1 MLIRRRS
8 IDLFNYYTI
17 FHFIITSSKLN
28 LLLILSLIGI
38 YKISA
43 SLLNRQQV
51 FISIELRRINSLI
64 IEIEFYLDMISIF
77 FITTVI
83 IISFSVFRFMYSYI
97 TPYKFFSRF
106 SLLLRVFVLSII
118 LLILSSNLIFTM
130 VGWDGLGIRS
140 YLLVIYYG
148 SQKSFNAGILTVL
161 RNRVGDVILLLAI
174 ALVLSEGSWNV
185 IMYHESINTIS
196 LLLFLVILGAM
207 TKSAQIPFS
216 AWLPAAMAAP
226 TPVSSLVHSSTLV
239 TAGIYLL
246 IRHLRWIKIFQGSA
260 ILRLLGLSTI
270 TIASLSALNEKDIKK
285 MVALSTLR
293 QLGLIIRSLGC
304 QWVFIRF
311 IHIILHAYFKA
322 IMFISVGNLIHF
334 SQNYQALH
342 NRGILYFRSP
352 LNGSTLIL
360 ASISL
365 CGAPFSAA
373 FFSKEPI
380 IELTCHSAEF
390 LGPLIII
397 LIRVI
402 LTMLYRRR
410 LIKLTLI
417 SYRTIKSRA
426 SLVENDFLLTKGII
440 RLSVPSFSSGAI
452 ISRIMIVKPCRFVY
466 SIWVKYFIISRLF
479 LVIIILFIAKFPI
492 FKIGGGLT
500 LSLWALRP
508 FSYYSANYQ
517 QISLSSI
524 FQVRNFRGP
533 IISIINVLAL
543 MEKEIRPLFSNQFIF
558 RAISSIPLIILLLII
573 L

>member
-1 MLIRRRS
+1 M
-8 IDLFNYYTI
+8 
-17 FHFIITSSKLN
+17 
-28 LLLILSLIGI
+28 GI

-43 SLLNRQQV
+43 SLFNRQQV
-51 FISIELRRINSLI
+51 FMSIELSRINSLI

-174 ALVLSEGSWNV
+174 ALVLSEGSWNI

-196 LLLFLVILGAM
+196 LLLFLVILGAI

-239 TAGIYLL
+239 TAGVYLL

-293 QLGLIIRSLGC
+293 QLGLIIRRLGC

-322 IMFISVGNLIHF
+322 IIFISVGNLIHF

-360 ASISL
+360 ARISL

-390 LGPLIII
+390 LGSLMII
-397 LIRVI
+397 LRRVI
-402 LTMLYRRR
+402 LTILYRRR
-410 LIKLTLI
+410 LMKLTLI
-417 SYRTIKSRA
+417 SYRTIKSRS
-426 SLVENDFLLTKGII
+426 SLSENDFLLTKGII

-452 ISRIMIVKPCRFVY
+452 ISRIIIMKPCRFVY
-466 SIWVKYFIISRLF
+466 SLGVKYFIISRLS

-517 QISLSSI
+517 QITFSSI
-524 FQVRNFRGP
+524 FQVRNFSGP
-533 IISIINVLAL
+533 IISIINVLTL
-543 MEKEIRPLFSNQFIF
+543 VEKEIRPLFSNQFIF
-558 RAISSIPLIILLLII
+558 RAISSIPLIVLLII
-573 L
+573 IL

>member
-1 MLIRRRS
+1 
-8 IDLFNYYTI
+8 
-17 FHFIITSSKLN
+17 
-28 LLLILSLIGI
+28 
-38 YKISA
+38 
-43 SLLNRQQV
+43 
-51 FISIELRRINSLI
+51 
-64 IEIEFYLDMISIF
+64 
-77 FITTVI
+77 
-83 IISFSVFRFMYSYI
+83 
-97 TPYKFFSRF
+97 
-106 SLLLRVFVLSII
+106 
-118 LLILSSNLIFTM
+118 
-130 VGWDGLGIRS
+130 
-140 YLLVIYYG
+140 
-148 SQKSFNAGILTVL
+148 
-161 RNRVGDVILLLAI
+161 
-174 ALVLSEGSWNV
+174 
-185 IMYHESINTIS
+185 
-196 LLLFLVILGAM
+196 
-207 TKSAQIPFS
+207 
-216 AWLPAAMAAP
+216 
-226 TPVSSLVHSSTLV
+226 
-239 TAGIYLL
+239 
-246 IRHLRWIKIFQGSA
+246 
-260 ILRLLGLSTI
+260 LGLSTI

-426 SLVENDFLLTKGII
+426 SLAENDFLLTKGII

-466 SIWVKYFIISRLF
+466 SIGVKYFIISRLF

-500 LSLWALRP
+500 LSL
-508 FSYYSANYQ
+508 
-517 QISLSSI
+517 
-524 FQVRNFRGP
+524 
-533 IISIINVLAL
+533 
-543 MEKEIRPLFSNQFIF
+543 
-558 RAISSIPLIILLLII
+558 
-573 L
+573 

>member
-1 MLIRRRS
+1 M
-8 IDLFNYYTI
+8 
-17 FHFIITSSKLN
+17 
-28 LLLILSLIGI
+28 GI

-43 SLLNRQQV
+43 TLFNRQQV
-51 FISIELRRINSLI
+51 FMSIELSRINSLI

-174 ALVLSEGSWNV
+174 ALVLSEGSWNI

-196 LLLFLVILGAM
+196 LLLFLVILGAI

-239 TAGIYLL
+239 TAGVYLL

-322 IMFISVGNLIHF
+322 IIFISVGNLIHF

-360 ASISL
+360 ARISL

-390 LGPLIII
+390 LGSFMII
-397 LIRVI
+397 LRRVI
-402 LTMLYRRR
+402 LTILYRRR
-410 LIKLTLI
+410 LMKLTLI
-417 SYRTIKSRA
+417 SYRTIKSRS
-426 SLVENDFLLTKGII
+426 SLSENDFLLTKGII

-452 ISRIMIVKPCRFVY
+452 ISRIIIMKPSRFVY
-466 SIWVKYFIISRLF
+466 SLGVKYFIISRLS

-517 QISLSSI
+517 QITFSSI
-524 FQVRNFRGP
+524 FQVRNFSGP
-533 IISIINVLAL
+533 IISIINVLTL
-543 MEKEIRPLFSNQFIF
+543 VEKEIRPLFSNQFIF
-558 RAISSIPLIILLLII
+558 RAISSIPLIVLLII
-573 L
+573 IL

>member
-1 MLIRRRS
+1 
-8 IDLFNYYTI
+8 
-17 FHFIITSSKLN
+17 
-28 LLLILSLIGI
+28 
-38 YKISA
+38 
-43 SLLNRQQV
+43 
-51 FISIELRRINSLI
+51 
-64 IEIEFYLDMISIF
+64 
-77 FITTVI
+77 
-83 IISFSVFRFMYSYI
+83 
-97 TPYKFFSRF
+97 
-106 SLLLRVFVLSII
+106 
-118 LLILSSNLIFTM
+118 
-130 VGWDGLGIRS
+130 
-140 YLLVIYYG
+140 
-148 SQKSFNAGILTVL
+148 
-161 RNRVGDVILLLAI
+161 
-174 ALVLSEGSWNV
+174 
-185 IMYHESINTIS
+185 
-196 LLLFLVILGAM
+196 
-207 TKSAQIPFS
+207 
-216 AWLPAAMAAP
+216 
-226 TPVSSLVHSSTLV
+226 
-239 TAGIYLL
+239 
-246 IRHLRWIKIFQGSA
+246 
-260 ILRLLGLSTI
+260 
-270 TIASLSALNEKDIKK
+270 

-426 SLVENDFLLTKGII
+426 SLAENDFLLTKGII

-466 SIWVKYFIISRLF
+466 SI
-479 LVIIILFIAKFPI
+479 
-492 FKIGGGLT
+492 
-500 LSLWALRP
+500 
-508 FSYYSANYQ
+508 
-517 QISLSSI
+517 
-524 FQVRNFRGP
+524 
-533 IISIINVLAL
+533 
-543 MEKEIRPLFSNQFIF
+543 
-558 RAISSIPLIILLLII
+558 
-573 L
+573 